1 MPSALIDLRSDTVT
15 EPTEQMR
22 EAIATAPVGDD
33 GYGEDPTVN
42 ELEATFA
49 RLVGTEAAM
58 LVPSGVMA
66 NQIALRTLTA
76 PGDVVLVGERQHVVL
91 YEMGAAGINAGVQL
105 GLLEDGRG
113 IVEADDV
120 VAARAAAAHHQPAPT
135 ALFLEVSHMA
145 SGGTVPTIEELAAVR
160 AAGTGLR
167 LHIDGARLLNASVA
181 TGIEP
186 SRLVEGADSVMTC
199 LSKGLCCPV
208 GSMFAGSLELVAQAR
223 VERKRLGGA
232 MRQAGIIAAAGL
244 LALDTMVE
252 RLADD
257 HRRARTIASAV
268 GERWPSVA
276 PSLEAQITNLVV
288 FEHDDTAALL
298 DHLSTDGIAAGT
310 LAPGIVRFVTHRGI
324 DDHAVERIIESIRR
338 AP

>member
-208 GSMFAGSLELVAQAR
+208 GSMFAGSFELVTRAR

-244 LALDTMVE
+244 VALDTMVE

-257 HRRARTIASAV
+257 HRRARAIASAV

-298 DHLSTDGIAAGT
+298 DHLATDGIAAGT

>member
-208 GSMFAGSLELVAQAR
+208 GSMFAGSFELVTRAR

-244 LALDTMVE
+244 VALDTMVE

-257 HRRARTIASAV
+257 HRRARAIASAV

-276 PSLEAQITNLVV
+276 PALEGQVTNLVV
-288 FEHDDTAALL
+288 FEHDDTASILH
-298 DHLSTDGIAAGT
+298 HLATDGIAAGT

>member
-145 SGGTVPTIEELAAVR
+145 SGGTVPTIEALAAVR

-199 LSKGLCCPV
+199 LSKGLSCPV
-208 GSMFAGSLELVAQAR
+208 GSMFAGSFELVTRAR

-244 LALDTMVE
+244 VALDTMVE

-257 HRRARTIASAV
+257 HRRARAIASAV

-276 PSLEAQITNLVV
+276 PALEGQVTNLVV
-288 FEHDDTAALL
+288 FEHDDTASILH
-298 DHLSTDGIAAGT
+298 HLATDGIAAGT

>member
-208 GSMFAGSLELVAQAR
+208 GSMFAGSFELVTRAR

-244 LALDTMVE
+244 VALDTLVE

>member
-1 MPSALIDLRSDTVT
+1 
-15 EPTEQMR
+15 
-22 EAIATAPVGDD
+22 
-33 GYGEDPTVN
+33 
-42 ELEATFA
+42 
-49 RLVGTEAAM
+49 
-58 LVPSGVMA
+58 
-66 NQIALRTLTA
+66 
-76 PGDVVLVGERQHVVL
+76 
-91 YEMGAAGINAGVQL
+91 
-105 GLLEDGRG
+105 
-113 IVEADDV
+113 
-120 VAARAAAAHHQPAPT
+120 
-135 ALFLEVSHMA
+135 
-145 SGGTVPTIEELAAVR
+145 
-160 AAGTGLR
+160 
-167 LHIDGARLLNASVA
+167 
-181 TGIEP
+181 
-186 SRLVEGADSVMTC
+186 MTC

-244 LALDTMVE
+244 VALDTMVE

>member
-145 SGGTVPTIEELAAVR
+145 SGGTVPTIEALAAVR

-208 GSMFAGSLELVAQAR
+208 GSMFAGSFELVTRAR

-244 LALDTMVE
+244 VALDTMVE

-257 HRRARTIASAV
+257 HRRARAIASAV

-276 PSLEAQITNLVV
+276 PALEGQVTNLVV
-288 FEHDDTAALL
+288 FEHDDTASILH
-298 DHLSTDGIAAGT
+298 HLATDGIAAGT

>member
-66 NQIALRTLTA
+66 NQIALRVLTA

-145 SGGTVPTIEELAAVR
+145 SGGTVPTIEALAAVR

-199 LSKGLCCPV
+199 WSKGLCCPV

-244 LALDTMVE
+244 VALDTMVE

-257 HRRARTIASAV
+257 HRRARTIASKARRPAALIV
-268 GERWPSVA
+268 
-276 PSLEAQITNLVV
+276 TVV
-288 FEHDDTAALL
+288 FGRRPTKAF
-298 DHLSTDGIAAGT
+298 ST
-310 LAPGIVRFVTHRGI
+310 VT
-324 DDHAVERIIESIRR
+324 
-338 AP
+338 

>member
-208 GSMFAGSLELVAQAR
+208 GSMFAGSFELVTRAR

-244 LALDTMVE
+244 VALDTMVE

-288 FEHDDTAALL
+288 FEHDDTASILH
-298 DHLSTDGIAAGT
+298 HLATDGIAAGT

>member
-66 NQIALRTLTA
+66 NQIALRVLTA

-208 GSMFAGSLELVAQAR
+208 GSMFAGSLELVTQAR

-232 MRQAGIIAAAGL
+232 MRQAGNIAAAGL
-244 LALDTMVE
+244 VALDTMDE

-257 HRRARTIASAV
+257 HRRARAIASAV

-276 PSLEAQITNLVV
+276 PSLDAQITNLVV

>member
-208 GSMFAGSLELVAQAR
+208 GSMFAGSFELVTRAR

-232 MRQAGIIAAAGL
+232 MRLAGIIAAAGL
-244 LALDTMVE
+244 VALDTMVE

-257 HRRARTIASAV
+257 HRRARAIASAV

-276 PSLEAQITNLVV
+276 PALEGQVTNLVV
-288 FEHDDTAALL
+288 FEHDDTASILH
-298 DHLSTDGIAAGT
+298 HLATDGIAAGT

-338 AP
+338 AS

>member
-208 GSMFAGSLELVAQAR
+208 GSMFAGSFELVTRAR

-244 LALDTMVE
+244 VALDTMVE

-257 HRRARTIASAV
+257 HRRARAIASAV

-276 PSLEAQITNLVV
+276 PALEGQVTNLVV
-288 FEHDDTAALL
+288 FEHDDTASILH
-298 DHLSTDGIAAGT
+298 HLATDGIAAGT

-338 AP
+338 AS

>member
-208 GSMFAGSLELVAQAR
+208 GSMFAGSFELVTRAR

-244 LALDTMVE
+244 VARATMVE

>member
-1 MPSALIDLRSDTVT
+1 
-15 EPTEQMR
+15 MR

-76 PGDVVLVGERQHVVL
+76 SGDVVLVGERQHVVL

-145 SGGTVPTIEELAAVR
+145 SGGTVPTIEALAAVR

-244 LALDTMVE
+244 VALDTMVE

-298 DHLSTDGIAAGT
+298 DHLATDGIAAGT

>member
-1 MPSALIDLRSDTVT
+1 VPSALIDLRSDTVT

-49 RLVGTEAAM
+49 RLIGTEAAM

-91 YEMGAAGINAGVQL
+91 YEMGAAGVNAGVQL

-113 IVEADDV
+113 IVGADDV

-160 AAGTGLR
+160 AAGSGLR

-186 SRLVEGADSVMTC
+186 SRLVAGADSVMTC

-208 GSMFAGSLELVAQAR
+208 GSMFAGSFELVSRAR

-244 LALDTMVE
+244 VALDTMVE

-257 HRRARTIASAV
+257 HRRARAIASAV
-268 GERWPSVA
+268 GERWPSAA
-276 PSLEAQITNLVV
+276 PALDGQVTNLVV
-288 FEHDDTAALL
+288 FEHDDTASLL
-298 DHLSTDGIAAGT
+298 DHLATDGIAAGT
-310 LAPGIVRFVTHRGI
+310 LAPGVVRFVTHRGI
-324 DDHAVERIIESIRR
+324 DDQAVERTIESIRR

>member
-244 LALDTMVE
+244 VALDTMVE

-288 FEHDDTAALL
+288 FEHDDTASILH
-298 DHLSTDGIAAGT
+298 HLATDGIAAGT

>member
-145 SGGTVPTIEELAAVR
+145 SGGTVPTIEALAAVR

-244 LALDTMVE
+244 VALDTMVE

-324 DDHAVERIIESIRR
+324 DEHAVERIIESIRR

>member
-1 MPSALIDLRSDTVT
+1 
-15 EPTEQMR
+15 
-22 EAIATAPVGDD
+22 
-33 GYGEDPTVN
+33 
-42 ELEATFA
+42 
-49 RLVGTEAAM
+49 M

-244 LALDTMVE
+244 VALDTMVE

-257 HRRARTIASAV
+257 HRRARAIASAV

-276 PSLEAQITNLVV
+276 PALEGQVTNLVV
-288 FEHDDTAALL
+288 FEHDDTASILH
-298 DHLSTDGIAAGT
+298 HLATDGIAAGT

-338 AP
+338 AS

>member
-145 SGGTVPTIEELAAVR
+145 SGGTVPTIEALAAVR

-208 GSMFAGSLELVAQAR
+208 GSMFAGSFELVTRAR

-244 LALDTMVE
+244 VALDTMVE

>member
-244 LALDTMVE
+244 VALDTMVE

-298 DHLSTDGIAAGT
+298 DHLSRDGIAAGT

-324 DDHAVERIIESIRR
+324 DEHAVERIIESIRR

>member
-145 SGGTVPTIEELAAVR
+145 SGGTVPTIEALAAVR

-244 LALDTMVE
+244 VALDTMVE

-257 HRRARTIASAV
+257 HRRARTNASAV

>member
-145 SGGTVPTIEELAAVR
+145 SGGTVPTIEALAAVR

-208 GSMFAGSLELVAQAR
+208 GSMFAGSFELVTRAR

-244 LALDTMVE
+244 VALDTMVE

-298 DHLSTDGIAAGT
+298 DHLATDGIAAGT

>member
-120 VAARAAAAHHQPAPT
+120 VAARAAASHHQPAPT

-244 LALDTMVE
+244 VALDTMVE

>member
-208 GSMFAGSLELVAQAR
+208 GSMFAGSFELVTRAR

-244 LALDTMVE
+244 VALDTMVE

>member
-208 GSMFAGSLELVAQAR
+208 GSMFAGSFELVTRAR

-244 LALDTMVE
+244 VALDTMVE

-276 PSLEAQITNLVV
+276 PALEGQVTNLVV
-288 FEHDDTAALL
+288 FEHDDTASILH
-298 DHLSTDGIAAGT
+298 HLATDGIAAGT

-338 AP
+338 AS

>member
-145 SGGTVPTIEELAAVR
+145 SGGTVPTIEALAAVR

-244 LALDTMVE
+244 VALDTMVE

-338 AP
+338 AS

>member
-145 SGGTVPTIEELAAVR
+145 SGGTVPTIEALAAVR

-244 LALDTMVE
+244 VALDTMVE

-298 DHLSTDGIAAGT
+298 DHLSRDGIAAGT

-324 DDHAVERIIESIRR
+324 DEHAVERIIESIRR

>member
-145 SGGTVPTIEELAAVR
+145 SGGTVPTIEALAAVR

-244 LALDTMVE
+244 VALDTMVE

>member
-208 GSMFAGSLELVAQAR
+208 GSMFAGSFELVTRAR

-244 LALDTMVE
+244 VALDTMVE

-298 DHLSTDGIAAGT
+298 DHLATDGIAAGT

>member
-244 LALDTMVE
+244 VALDTMVE